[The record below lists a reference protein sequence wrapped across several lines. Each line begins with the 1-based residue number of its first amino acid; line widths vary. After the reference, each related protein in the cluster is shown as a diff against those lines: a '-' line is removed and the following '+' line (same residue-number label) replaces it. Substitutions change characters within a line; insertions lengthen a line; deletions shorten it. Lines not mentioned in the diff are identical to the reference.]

1 MPTTDDA
8 FTVIVGH
15 IIVILIGDT
24 TMLASGD
31 DITISVIKFV
41 C

>member
-1 MPTTDDA
+1 MPTTEDA
-8 FTVIVGH
+8 STVMVGR

-24 TMLASGD
+24 TLLASGD
-31 DITISVIKFV
+31 DITISVIEFV